1 MKNKIQQSLLVAA
14 CLLSFASAFAQESTT
29 AEKQAEK
36 EKQKAEKEMLKA
48 DKEIKNASKEIKAAN
63 IEVRKAVKESMA
75 KALEP
80 IVVEGF
86 PMRSPGAITVTG
98 FPMERFFH
106 EEYSFKD
113 LKDVKSK
120 EISQEIS
127 APKSAEI
134 FIDNTSRNLQIK
146 TWDQSKVKVV
156 TTVYFEGEG
165 KLSDE
170 EWFEKMNLSLKTVGN
185 IVRIKSGTISGGSY
199 TINGNTFGWSG
210 NPAVAVFN
218 DKGENIGSKSNIK
231 RVVTIY
237 LPATAKID
245 VDTKYADVQVTGNI
259 ATATI
264 SITNGNVEAESFSK
278 LFLRSKYSNV
288 NIENAGVAEIEF
300 MNGRFSARSIA
311 DADLDTK
318 YATVEIG
325 STKKAVFRST
335 NDEYEIDEVDELRG
349 RKNYGNL
356 RITQLNGSLEMDGT
370 NADVK
375 IRNVGANLNLIK
387 IDNKYADIRIPLR
400 SVKNYTVNFNGAY
413 STVYGNFEKQP
424 VEVEETKKPVAKE
437 KEKETDALAR
447 QLIEINRSITRYSQ
461 AGGNESRFMAKVGE
475 GKGLKIDMSCQNCTV
490 DFK

>member
-1 MKNKIQQSLLVAA
+1 MKNRIQQSLLVAA
-14 CLLSFASAFAQESTT
+14 CMLSFASASAQQST

-36 EKQKAEKEMLKA
+36 ERQKAEKEMQKA
-48 DKEIKNASKEIKAAN
+48 EKEIKAAN
-63 IEVRKAVKESMA
+63 IEVRKSVKESMA

-86 PMRSPGAITVTG
+86 PMNGPRAITVTG
-98 FPMERFFH
+98 FPGDRFFN
-106 EEYSFKD
+106 ESYSFKD

-127 APKSAEI
+127 VAKSAEI

-146 TWDQSKVKVV
+146 TWDQPKVKVV

-165 KLSDE
+165 KLTDE

-185 IVRIKSGTISGGSY
+185 MVRVKSGTISGGSY

-237 LPATAKID
+237 LPSAAKLD
-245 VDTKYADVQVTGNI
+245 VDTKYADLQITGN
-259 ATATI
+259 AGTATI
-264 SITNGNVEAESFSK
+264 SITNGNVEAESFTK

-335 NDEYEIDEVDELRG
+335 NDEYEIDEADELRG

-356 RITQLNGSLEMDGT
+356 RVTQLNGSLEMDGT

-375 IRNVGANLNLIK
+375 IRNVGANLSMIK
-387 IDNKYADIRIPLR
+387 IDNKYADIRIPVR
-400 SVKNYTVNFNGAY
+400 NVKNYTVNFNGAY
-413 STVYGNFEKQP
+413 STVYGNFEKEP
-424 VEVEETKKPVAKE
+424 VKIEEIKKPVTKE
-437 KEKETDALAR
+437 KEKETDGLAR

-461 AGGNESRFMAKVGE
+461 AGGNDSRFMAKVGE

>member
-1 MKNKIQQSLLVAA
+1 MKNRIQQSLLFAA
-14 CLLSFASAFAQESTT
+14 CMLSFASVSAQQST

-36 EKQKAEKEMLKA
+36 EKQKAEKEMQKA
-48 DKEIKNASKEIKAAN
+48 EKEIKAAN
-63 IEVRKAVKESMA
+63 IEVRKSVKESMA

-86 PMRSPGAITVTG
+86 PINGPRAITVTG
-98 FPMERFFH
+98 FPGDRFFN
-106 EEYSFKD
+106 ESYGFKD

-127 APKSAEI
+127 VAKSAEI

-146 TWDQSKVKVV
+146 TWDQPKVKVV

-185 IVRIKSGTISGGSY
+185 MVRVKSGTISGGSY

-218 DKGENIGSKSNIK
+218 DKGENIGSKSNVK

-237 LPATAKID
+237 LPSSAKLD
-245 VDTKYADVQVTGNI
+245 VDTKYADLQITGN
-259 ATATI
+259 AGTTTI
-264 SITNGNVEAESFSK
+264 SITNGNVEAESFTK

-335 NDEYEIDEVDELRG
+335 NDEYEIDEADELRG

-356 RITQLNGSLEMDGT
+356 RVTQLNGSLEMDGT

-375 IRNVGANLNLIK
+375 IRNVGSNLSLIK
-387 IDNKYADIRIPLR
+387 IDNKYADIRIPVR
-400 SVKNYTVNFNGAY
+400 NVKNYTVNFNGAY
-413 STVYGNFEKQP
+413 STVYGNFEKEP
-424 VEVEETKKPVAKE
+424 IVIEEPKKTAPEK

-447 QLIEINRSITRYSQ
+447 QLIEINRSVTLFAQ
-461 AGGNESRFMAKVGE
+461 ASGNESRFTAKVGE
-475 GKGLKIDMSCQNCTV
+475 GKGLKIEMNCQNCTV

>member
-1 MKNKIQQSLLVAA
+1 MKNRIQQSLLVAA
-14 CLLSFASAFAQESTT
+14 CMLSFASASAQQST

-36 EKQKAEKEMLKA
+36 EKLKAEKEMQKA
-48 DKEIKNASKEIKAAN
+48 EKEIKAAN
-63 IEVRKAVKESMA
+63 IEVRKSVKESMA

-86 PMRSPGAITVTG
+86 PLNGPRAITDTG
-98 FPMERFFH
+98 FPGDRFFN
-106 EEYSFKD
+106 ESYSFKD

-127 APKSAEI
+127 VAKSAEI

-146 TWDQSKVKVV
+146 TWDQPKVKVV

-165 KLSDE
+165 KLSDV

-237 LPATAKID
+237 LPSAAKLD
-245 VDTKYADVQVTGNI
+245 VDTKYADLQITGN
-259 ATATI
+259 AGTATI
-264 SITNGNVEAESFSK
+264 SITNGNVEAESFTK

-300 MNGRFSARSIA
+300 MIESSCAEGYR
-311 DADLDTK
+311 DW
-318 YATVEIG
+318 
-325 STKKAVFRST
+325 
-335 NDEYEIDEVDELRG
+335 
-349 RKNYGNL
+349 
-356 RITQLNGSLEMDGT
+356 
-370 NADVK
+370 
-375 IRNVGANLNLIK
+375 
-387 IDNKYADIRIPLR
+387 
-400 SVKNYTVNFNGAY
+400 
-413 STVYGNFEKQP
+413 
-424 VEVEETKKPVAKE
+424 ETS
-437 KEKETDALAR
+437 D
-447 QLIEINRSITRYSQ
+447 
-461 AGGNESRFMAKVGE
+461 
-475 GKGLKIDMSCQNCTV
+475 
-490 DFK
+490 

>member
-1 MKNKIQQSLLVAA
+1 MKNRTQQLLLVAA
-14 CLLSFASAFAQESTT
+14 CMLSFLAVSAQQTT
-29 AEKQAEK
+29 TEKEVEK
-36 EKQKAEKEMLKA
+36 EKQKAEKEMQKA
-48 DKEIKNASKEIKAAN
+48 EKEMKNATKEIKAAN

-86 PMRSPGAITVTG
+86 PMRAPGAITVTG

-120 EISQEIS
+120 EISQEINV
-127 APKSAEI
+127 AKSAEI

-146 TWDQSKVKVV
+146 TWEQPKVKVV

-165 KLSDE
+165 KLTDE
-170 EWFEKMNLSLKTVGN
+170 EWFEKMNLSLKSVGN

-218 DKGENIGSKSNIK
+218 DKGENIGSKSNVK
-231 RVVTIY
+231 RVITIY
-237 LPATAKID
+237 LPSSAKLD
-245 VDTKYADVQVTGNI
+245 VDTKYADMQITGNVG
-259 ATATI
+259 TATI
-264 SITNGNVEAESFSK
+264 SITNGNIEAESFAK

-288 NIENAGVAEIEF
+288 NIENAAVAEVEF
-300 MNGRFSARSIA
+300 MNGRFNARTIT

-325 STKKAVFRST
+325 STKKTVFRST
-335 NDEYEIDEVDELRG
+335 NDEYEIDEAEELRG

-356 RITQLNGSLEMDGT
+356 RVTQLNGSLEMDGT

-375 IRNVGANLNLIK
+375 IRNVGANLNMIK

-400 SVKNYTVNFNGAY
+400 NIKNYTVNFNGAY

-424 VEVEETKKPVAKE
+424 VVVEEAKKPVLKD

-447 QLIEINRSITRYSQ
+447 QLIEINRSITRYSE
-461 AGGNESRFMAKVGE
+461 ATGNDSRFMAKVGE